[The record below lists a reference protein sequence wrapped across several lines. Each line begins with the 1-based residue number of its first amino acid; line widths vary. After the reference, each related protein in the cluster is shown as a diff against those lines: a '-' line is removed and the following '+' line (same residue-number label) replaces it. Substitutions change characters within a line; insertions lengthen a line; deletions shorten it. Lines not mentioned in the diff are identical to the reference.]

1 MVFVFNYIGY
11 YVMFWDWINYLEE
24 VICYGWCSEK
34 CVFNDIILY
43 VFCDFNLNLEI
54 GVYVGYYY
62 IYGVD
67 KVIYFIMF
75 CLIILNFF
83 IDVFFYVI
91 YIIFFNCKRFSMQ
104 WSQRIYGV
112 IFYLCIFVIL
122 LFVFVL
128 GILFMLE
135 YMYLFNI

>member
-1 MVFVFNYIGY
+1 MFVFNYIGY

-24 VICYGWCSEK
+24 VMCYGWCSEK

-91 YIIFFNCKRFSMQ
+91 YIIFFNCKRFSM
-104 WSQRIYGV
+104 
-112 IFYLCIFVIL
+112 
-122 LFVFVL
+122 
-128 GILFMLE
+128 
-135 YMYLFNI
+135 